1 MAIKVCASL
10 IAVAALSGCAS
21 STELG
26 AGKTWEDGWRRATV
40 SSVNDELRWY
50 QRASCGKAAAPG
62 DKYVSLSYRVVG
74 QTRGRVIPMA
84 AQAAPAPASKVL
96 LNVNTCELVPAP

>member
-1 MAIKVCASL
+1 MVAIRVCASL
-10 IAVAALSGCAS
+10 IVVAALFGCAS

-26 AGKTWEDGWRRATV
+26 GGKTWEDGWRRATV

-62 DKYVSLSYRVVG
+62 DKYVSLSYRVAG
-74 QTRGRVIPMA
+74 QTRWKFIPMA
-84 AQAAPAPASKVL
+84 APTSTAKPLP
-96 LNVNTCELVPAP
+96 NVNTCESVRAS